1 MAEKKVKW
9 FRIIVLGLF
18 IAVIA
23 GLSWLL
29 WLKFRPYITDMDS
42 FRTLVNSMGIWG
54 YLAII
59 LMVAVQIILA
69 VIPAGPFQLAAG
81 FAYGNVT
88 GVILNLIG
96 CAIGSGIVF
105 LLVRK
110 FGKRI
115 IKWFVNDSE
124 MDKLEKV
131 INSPRWKWILT
142 IIFLVPGTP
151 KDVIGYFAGLTKIK
165 FWEWMLISTLGR
177 LPAIIL
183 TVMGGSAIFDSDIR
197 FAVIIIAVIV
207 VLMAL
212 GAIGYKIW
220 LDKKVRK
227 DEES

>member
-29 WLKFRPYITDMDS
+29 WLKFRPYITDMNS
-42 FRTLVNSMGIWG
+42 FRSLVDSMGIWG

-81 FAYGNVT
+81 FAYGNVI

-110 FGKRI
+110 FGRRI

-124 MDKLEKV
+124 MDKLDKV

-142 IIFLVPGTP
+142 VIFLVPGTP
-151 KDVIGYFAGLTKIK
+151 KDVIGYFAGLTKLK

-183 TVMGGSAIFDSDIR
+183 TVMGGSAIFDSDIK

-220 LDKKVRK
+220 LDKKVKK
-227 DEES
+227 DEKS

>member
-18 IAVIA
+18 ISVIA

-29 WLKFRPYITDMDS
+29 WLKFRPYITDMNS
-42 FRTLVNSMGIWG
+42 FRSLVDSMGIWG

-81 FAYGNVT
+81 FAYGNVI

-110 FGKRI
+110 FGRRI

-124 MDKLEKV
+124 MDKLDKV

-142 IIFLVPGTP
+142 VIFLVPGTP
-151 KDVIGYFAGLTKIK
+151 KDVIGYFAGLTKLK

-183 TVMGGSAIFDSDIR
+183 TVMGGSAIFDSDIK

-220 LDKKVRK
+220 LDKKVKK
-227 DEES
+227 DEKS

>member
-18 IAVIA
+18 ISVIA

-29 WLKFRPYITDMDS
+29 WLKFRPYITDMNS
-42 FRTLVNSMGIWG
+42 FRSLVDSMGIWG

-81 FAYGNVT
+81 FAYGNVI

-110 FGKRI
+110 FGRRI

-124 MDKLEKV
+124 MDKLDKV

-142 IIFLVPGTP
+142 VIFLVPGTP
-151 KDVIGYFAGLTKIK
+151 KDVIGYFAGLTKLK

-183 TVMGGSAIFDSDIR
+183 TVMGGSAIFDSDIK

-207 VLMAL
+207 VLMAF

-220 LDKKVRK
+220 LDKKVKK
-227 DEES
+227 DEKS

>member
-96 CAIGSGIVF
+96 CALGSGIVF

>member
-29 WLKFRPYITDMDS
+29 WLKFRPYITDMNS
-42 FRTLVNSMGIWG
+42 FRSLVDSMGIWG

-81 FAYGNVT
+81 FAYGNVI

-110 FGKRI
+110 FGRKI

-124 MDKLEKV
+124 MDKLDKV

-142 IIFLVPGTP
+142 IIVLVPGTP
-151 KDVIGYFAGLTKIK
+151 KDVIGYFAGLTKLK

-183 TVMGGSAIFDSDIR
+183 TVMGGSAIFDSDIK

-220 LDKKVRK
+220 LDKKVKK
-227 DEES
+227 DEKS

>member
-42 FRTLVNSMGIWG
+42 FRNLVNSMGIWG

-96 CAIGSGIVF
+96 CALGSGIVF

>member
-29 WLKFRPYITDMDS
+29 WLKFRPYITDMNS
-42 FRTLVNSMGIWG
+42 FRSLVDSMGIWG

-81 FAYGNVT
+81 FAYGNVI

-110 FGKRI
+110 FGRKI

-124 MDKLEKV
+124 MDKLDKV

-151 KDVIGYFAGLTKIK
+151 KDVIGYFAGLTKLK

-183 TVMGGSAIFDSDIR
+183 TVMGGSAIFDSDIK

-220 LDKKVRK
+220 LDKKVKK
-227 DEES
+227 DEKS

>member
-9 FRIIVLGLF
+9 FRLIVLGLF

-29 WLKFRPYITDMDS
+29 WLKFRPYITDMNS
-42 FRTLVNSMGIWG
+42 FRSLVDSMGIWG

-81 FAYGNVT
+81 FAYGNVI

-110 FGKRI
+110 FGRRI

-124 MDKLEKV
+124 MDKLDKV

-142 IIFLVPGTP
+142 VIFLVPGTP
-151 KDVIGYFAGLTKIK
+151 KDVIGYFAGLTKLK

-183 TVMGGSAIFDSDIR
+183 TVMGGSAIFDSDIK

-207 VLMAL
+207 VLMAF

-220 LDKKVRK
+220 LDKKVKK
-227 DEES
+227 DEKS

>member
-1 MAEKKVKW
+1 MAEKRVKW

-29 WLKFRPYITDMDS
+29 WLKFRPYITDMES
-42 FRTLVNSMGIWG
+42 FRNLVNSMGIWG

-88 GVILNLIG
+88 GVILNVIG
-96 CAIGSGIVF
+96 CAVGSGIVF

-110 FGKRI
+110 FGRKI

-151 KDVIGYFAGLTKIK
+151 KDVIGYFAGLTKLK
-165 FWEWMLISTLGR
+165 FHEWMLIATLGR

-183 TVMGGSAIFDSDIR
+183 TVMGGSAIFDSDIK

-220 LDKKVRK
+220 LDKKVKK

>member
-9 FRIIVLGLF
+9 FRIVVLSLF
-18 IAVIA
+18 IAGIA

-29 WLKFRPYITDMDS
+29 WLNFKPYITDMNS
-42 FRTLVNSMGIWG
+42 FRSLINGMGIWG

-105 LLVRK
+105 ALVRK
-110 FGKRI
+110 FGRKI

-124 MDKLEKV
+124 MDKLDKV

-151 KDVIGYFAGLTKIK
+151 KDVIGYFAGLTKLK
-165 FWEWMLISTLGR
+165 FWEWLLISTLGR

-183 TVMGGSAIFDSDIR
+183 TVMGGSAIFDSNIK

-220 LDKKVRK
+220 LDKKVKK

>member
-9 FRIIVLGLF
+9 FRLIVLGLF
-18 IAVIA
+18 ISVIA

-29 WLKFRPYITDMDS
+29 WLKFRPYITDMNS
-42 FRTLVNSMGIWG
+42 FRSLVDSMGIWG

-81 FAYGNVT
+81 FAYGNVI

-110 FGKRI
+110 FGRRI

-124 MDKLEKV
+124 MDKLDKV

-142 IIFLVPGTP
+142 VIFLVPGTP
-151 KDVIGYFAGLTKIK
+151 KDVIGYFAGLTKLK

-183 TVMGGSAIFDSDIR
+183 TVMGGSAIFDSDIK

-220 LDKKVRK
+220 LDKKVKK
-227 DEES
+227 DEKS